1 MMNEVAGSEPEPTT
15 EPGEPSHGGRLA
27 ARALK
32 AAGVECVFTLSGGH
46 VMGIYDGC
54 LDEGIKVVDVRHEQ
68 AAVHAAD
75 AWARLN
81 PGRVGV
87 AVLTAGPGVTDGVT
101 GVANAW
107 RANSP
112 ILVIGGQGPFNNLRR
127 GSLQEMDHVS
137 VMKPI
142 TKWADACYQTERIA
156 EYIELAVRHA
166 VSGVPGPSFLEI
178 PMDILH
184 APVDLASAPIP
195 RFRDYR
201 VTSSAPADQLGRAAD
216 LIEAAERPML
226 MAGTALKW
234 SEGGPQLK
242 EFVEATGIPCYTN
255 GMGRGMLPMSHPQ
268 FFNRSRKQA
277 LAEAD
282 VVILAGTAL
291 DFRMRFGG
299 SIRADARI
307 VQLDLDETLIGQN
320 RSADVGLVGNLGANL
335 AALGPLLSERAATTA
350 GEWTD
355 QLRAI
360 EDEATAALAS
370 QLDSDEVPIDPLR
383 LCAGIADFVATD
395 PSMIVIGDGGD
406 IVAQASKV
414 LKVPEQGTWMDP
426 GPLGTL
432 GVGMPFALAAQL
444 SYPDQRVLIIY
455 GDGSFGL
462 NGFEFDT
469 AVRFGLPIVGVV
481 GNDGAWG
488 QMMRPQA
495 MIYGSDRLVATELA
509 YTRYDLVVEAL
520 GGHGEHVI
528 RPDDIGPA
536 LGRAFDS
543 GKPALVNVEMR
554 RDVDGMKGSTYV

>member
-1 MMNEVAGSEPEPTT
+1 M
-15 EPGEPSHGGRLA
+15 SHGGRLA
-27 ARALK
+27 AKALR

-54 LDEGIKVVDVRHEQ
+54 IDEGIRVVDVRHEQ
-68 AAVHAAD
+68 AATHAAD

-87 AVLTAGPGVTDGVT
+87 AILTAGPGVTDGVT

-112 ILVIGGQGPFNNLRR
+112 ILVFGGQGPFNNLRR

-142 TKWADACYQTERIA
+142 TKWADVCYETSRIG
-156 EYIELAVRHA
+156 EYVELAIRHA
-166 VSGVPGPSFLEI
+166 LSGVPGPAFLEI

-184 APVDLASAPIP
+184 APLDVDAIELP

-201 VTSSAPADQLGRAAD
+201 MASAAPATRVE
-216 LIEAAERPML
+216 EAASILSGATHPMV

-234 SEGGPQLK
+234 SEGGPALRRFA
-242 EFVEATGIPCYTN
+242 EITRIPVFTN
-255 GMGRGMLPMSHPQ
+255 GMGRGQLPMNHPQ
-268 FFNRSRKQA
+268 FFNRSRKVA
-277 LAEAD
+277 LERAD
-282 VVILAGTAL
+282 VIVLAGTPL
-291 DFRMRFGG
+291 DFRMKYGR
-299 SIRADARI
+299 SIPAAAKVI
-307 VQLDLDETLIGQN
+307 QLDLEESLIGQN
-320 RSADVGLVGNLGANL
+320 RSADVGLVGNLGVNLDELSKTISQTGSLDFGAYSAELRLVEEAEEVAL
-335 AALGPLLSERAATTA
+335 AAQLG
-350 GEWTD
+350 
-355 QLRAI
+355 
-360 EDEATAALAS
+360 
-370 QLDSDEVPIDPLR
+370 SDEVPIDPMR
-383 LCAGIADFVATD
+383 LCREIADFIATD
-395 PSMIVIGDGGD
+395 DEMIVIGDGGD

-414 LKVPEQGTWMDP
+414 LRVPPNGTWMDP

-444 SYPDQRVLIIY
+444 SRPRKRVLIIY

-469 AVRFGLPIVGVV
+469 AVRFGLPIVGIV
-481 GNDGAWG
+481 GNDAAWG

-495 MIYGSDRLVATELA
+495 MLYGADRLVATELS
-509 YTRYDLVVEAL
+509 YTRYDLVVAAL
-520 GGHGEHVI
+520 GGHGEHVTEPAGI
-528 RPDDIGPA
+528 RPA
-536 LGRAFDS
+536 LERAFAS

-554 RDVDGMKGSTYV
+554 KDVAGMKGSTYV